1 MLANGRPI
9 KVFSGNTSRHLAE
22 DICRELGVELSNNSL
37 STFADGE
44 ICVWME
50 QTVRGR
56 DCFVVESTCKPVNDN
71 LMAML
76 INIDALRRASAGRI
90 TAVIRYFGYAR
101 QDRKAKGRDP
111 ITSKLVAN
119 MITAAGADRVLTMD
133 LHAAQ
138 IQGFFDIPLD
148 HLSGAPL
155 FVDYYMD
162 KFNPKT
168 CSHDNIVAVS
178 PDVGSV
184 ARTRNFAQKIH
195 VDLAIVDKRRP
206 KDNVCEVMNVIGDVE
221 GKTCIMLDDIVDT
234 AGSLCNAAK
243 ALVEVGGA
251 KEVYA
256 CATHGVLSNRVNA
269 ETGEVTRAWER
280 IENSVIKELVLL
292 DTIPLPEDYAGTKI
306 KQLSVAPIFARAISH
321 IADETSISDCI
332 FGAK

>member
-1 MLANGRPI
+1 MIANGRPI
-9 KVFSGNTSRHLAE
+9 KVFSGKTSRTLAE
-22 DICRELGVELSNNSL
+22 GICRELGIELSNNSL

-50 QTVRGR
+50 ETVRGR

-90 TAVIRYFGYAR
+90 TAVIPYYGYAR
-101 QDRKAKGRDP
+101 QDRKARGRDP

-119 MITAAGADRVLTMD
+119 MLTAAGADRVLTMD

-155 FVDYYMD
+155 FVDYYMK
-162 KFNPKT
+162 KFDPAVYDHN
-168 CSHDNIVAVS
+168 DFVAVS

-184 ARTRNFAQKIH
+184 ARTRDFAQRVH
-195 VDLAIVDKRRP
+195 MDLAIVDKRRP
-206 KDNVCEVMNVIGDVE
+206 KANVSEVMNVIGDVE

-234 AGSLCNAAK
+234 AGSLCNAAR
-243 ALVEVGGA
+243 ALIEVGGA

-256 CATHGVLSNRVNA
+256 GATHGVLSNNA
-269 ETGEVTRAWER
+269 WKR
-280 IENSVIKELVLL
+280 IEDSVIKELVLL

-306 KQLSVAPIFARAISH
+306 KQLSVAPVFAKAISH

-332 FGAK
+332 FGAR

>member
-1 MLANGRPI
+1 MIANGRPI
-9 KVFSGNTSRHLAE
+9 KIFSGDTSRPLAK
-22 DICRELGVELSNNSL
+22 DICRELGIELSNNSL
-37 STFADGE
+37 SKFADGE
-44 ICVWME
+44 ICVWMDE
-50 QTVRGR
+50 TVRGR

-71 LMAML
+71 LMSIL

-90 TAVIRYFGYAR
+90 TAVIPYYGYAR
-101 QDRKAKGRDP
+101 QDRKARGRDP

-119 MITAAGADRVLTMD
+119 MLTAAGADRVLTMD

-155 FVDYYMD
+155 FVEYYMD
-162 KFNPKT
+162 KFDPAVYDRN
-168 CSHDNIVAVS
+168 NFVAVS

-184 ARTRNFAQKIH
+184 ARTRNFAQQVH
-195 VDLAIVDKRRP
+195 MDLAIVDKRRP
-206 KDNVCEVMNVIGDVE
+206 RANVSEVMNVIGDVE

-243 ALVEVGGA
+243 ALIEVGGA

-256 CATHGVLSNRVNA
+256 CATHGVLSNRVDS
-269 ETGEVTRAWER
+269 ETGKLTRAWER

-306 KQLSVAPIFARAISH
+306 KMLSVAPVFAKAISH
-321 IADETSISDCI
+321 IAEETSISDCI
-332 FGAK
+332 FGAR

>member
-9 KVFSGNTSRHLAE
+9 KVFSGKTSRPLAE
-22 DICRELGVELSNNSL
+22 DICRELGVALSNNSL

-44 ICVWME
+44 ICVWMDE
-50 QTVRGR
+50 TVRGR

-90 TAVIRYFGYAR
+90 TAVIPYYGYAR

-119 MITAAGADRVLTMD
+119 MLTAAGADRVLTMD

-162 KFNPKT
+162 KFNPT
-168 CSHDNIVAVS
+168 VNHEDFVAVS

-184 ARTRNFAQKIH
+184 ARTRNFAQQVH
-195 VDLAIVDKRRP
+195 MDLAIVDKRRP
-206 KDNVCEVMNVIGDVE
+206 KANVSEVMNVIGDVE

-243 ALVEVGGA
+243 ALIEVGGA
-251 KEVYA
+251 REVYA
-256 CATHGVLSNRVNA
+256 CATHGVLSNNA
-269 ETGEVTRAWER
+269 WKR
-280 IENSVIKELVLL
+280 IEDSVIKELVLL

-306 KQLSVAPIFARAISH
+306 KMLSVAPIFARAIRH

-332 FGAK
+332 FGAR

>member
-1 MLANGRPI
+1 MIANGRPV
-9 KVFSGNTSRHLAE
+9 KVFSGKSSRPLAE

-44 ICVWME
+44 ISVWME
-50 QTVRGR
+50 ETVRGQ
-56 DCFVVESTCKPVNDN
+56 DCFIVQSTCKPVNDN
-71 LMAML
+71 LMSIL

-90 TAVIRYFGYAR
+90 TAVIPYYGYAR

-119 MITAAGADRVLTMD
+119 MLTAAGADRVLTMD

-148 HLSGAPL
+148 HLTGLPL

-162 KFNPKT
+162 KFNPEVFN
-168 CSHDNIVAVS
+168 HDDFVAVA

-184 ARTRNFAQKIH
+184 ARTRNFAQRVH
-195 VDLAIVDKRRP
+195 MDLAIVDKRRP

-256 CATHGVLSNRVNA
+256 CATHGVLSNRVDA
-269 ETGEVTRAWER
+269 KTGAVTRAWER

-306 KQLSVAPIFARAISH
+306 KQLSVAPIFAKAIQH
-321 IADETSISDCI
+321 ITDETSISDCI
-332 FGAK
+332 IGAR

>member
-1 MLANGRPI
+1 MLANGRPVKI
-9 KVFSGNTSRHLAE
+9 FSGKTSRPLAE
-22 DICRELGVELSNNSL
+22 AICRELGIELSNNSL
-37 STFADGE
+37 TTFADGE
-44 ICVWME
+44 ICVWMDE
-50 QTVRGR
+50 TVRGR
-56 DCFVVESTCKPVNDN
+56 DCFVVQSTCKPVNDN
-71 LMAML
+71 LMSVL

-90 TAVIRYFGYAR
+90 TAVLPYFGYAR
-101 QDRKAKGRDP
+101 QDRKARGRDP
-111 ITSKLVAN
+111 ITAKLVAN
-119 MITAAGADRVLTMD
+119 MLTAAGADRILTMD

-155 FVDYYMD
+155 FVDYYMN
-162 KFNPKT
+162 KFDPAVCDHANF
-168 CSHDNIVAVS
+168 VAVA

-184 ARTRNFAQKIH
+184 ARTRNFAQQ
-195 VDLAIVDKRRP
+195 VQMDLAIVDKRRP
-206 KDNVCEVMNVIGDVE
+206 QANVSEVMNVIGDVE

-243 ALVEVGGA
+243 ALIEVGGA

-256 CATHGVLSNRVNA
+256 CATHGVLSNHVDPDG
-269 ETGEVTRAWER
+269 TVTRAWER

-306 KQLSVAPIFARAISH
+306 KQLSTASIFAKCIQH

-332 FGAK
+332 FGAR

>member
-1 MLANGRPI
+1 MIANGRPV
-9 KVFSGNTSRHLAE
+9 KVFSGKTSRPLSE
-22 DICRELGVELSNNSL
+22 KICRELEISLSNNSL

-44 ICVWME
+44 ICVWMD
-50 QTVRGR
+50 QTVRGQ
-56 DCFVVESTCKPVNDN
+56 DCFVVQSTCKPVNDN
-71 LMAML
+71 LMALL

-90 TAVIRYFGYAR
+90 TAVIPYFGYAR

-111 ITSKLVAN
+111 ITAKLVAN

-155 FVDYYMD
+155 FVNYYMQ
-162 KFNPKT
+162 KFDPAVCN
-168 CSHDNIVAVS
+168 HDEFVAVS

-184 ARTRNFAQKIH
+184 ARTRNFAQQVH
-195 VDLAIVDKRRP
+195 MDLAIVDKRRP
-206 KDNVCEVMNVIGDVE
+206 KDNVCEVMNVIGDVK

-256 CATHGVLSNRVNA
+256 CATHGVLSNRVNK
-269 ETGEVTRAWER
+269 ETGEITRAWER
-280 IENSVIKELVLL
+280 IENSVIKELLLL

-306 KQLSVAPIFARAISH
+306 KQLSVAPVFAKAIRH
-321 IADETSISDCI
+321 IYEETSISDCI
-332 FGAK
+332 FGAR